1 MTLRL
6 SQARASSLSR
16 PARPPPRPKSKAP
29 FHDSFLHW
37 RSLGGSFLRWRSGD
51 APSRRPPL
59 LHTQSCRGRARRGP
73 LLRGVLA
80 PHLPLL
86 LVFPAATSSPAAT
99 SPPAGPPARRPAGSF
114 PHRADF
120 PPARLLASKLH
131 PRDADRRTEQA
142 SVHPRD
148 ADRRIEQASVG
159 STEQPHFVSAAGL
172 AGKLP
177 PYAGCAGPPPQGAHY
192 AGPPHVRG
200 LVPGLI
206 AAGRILRGHRMPIS
220 RRPRPTTRAR
230 RRRLETVGPGPPP
243 PPEATTVEAA
253 YGQPI
258 PAVFTPPSWPTATAP
273 PAVIARYL
281 AA

>member
-1 MTLRL
+1 MMTLRR

-16 PARPPPRPKSKAP
+16 PARQPPPPYTQGAVSRLVSA
-29 FHDSFLHW
+29 LAE
-37 RSLGGSFLRWRSGD
+37 LGRLVSAL
-51 APSRRPPL
+51 AERRCAITPPPPPA
-59 LHTQSCRGRARRGP
+59 HTQGCRGRARRGP

-172 AGKLP
+172 AGTLP
-177 PYAGCAGPPPQGAHY
+177 PYAGCAGPPPQGAHC
-192 AGPPHVRG
+192 AGPPHARG
-200 LVPGLI
+200 LVSPQGAYCAATGCPSPAARGLLPGP
-206 AAGRILRGHRMPIS
+206 AAAVLRRS
-220 RRPRPTTRAR
+220 VLAR
-230 RRRLETVGPGPPP
+230 RRRLRRRLWKQRTAGLSRPSLPHHPGLQLRRR
-243 PPEATTVEAA
+243 
-253 YGQPI
+253 QP
-258 PAVFTPPSWPTATAP
+258 
-273 PAVIARYL
+273 
-281 AA
+281 